1 LWPIVEKTVLE
12 QTSLHAEDLSAADA
26 TQGAE
31 ASELLPL
38 ERALSGPRLELAGLP
53 LTEIL
58 IARGAEPG
66 KVREAV
72 QAAQEREIPLDRAV
86 VELNVATGD
95 GVARALADRHGL
107 DHLDLAHT
115 QPDPS
120 VTGILSADDART
132 YQAIPVARLDG
143 ELVIAIADPSNML
156 IAEDLAMLTRS
167 TVRLA
172 VAAREDVQVRLASL
186 THLDEAVKRATPD
199 APDSEATARGD
210 AIDVRSGTE
219 DAPVINLVN
228 TVLAQAIER
237 RASDVHFSP
246 LEHGM
251 RVRFRIDGV
260 LTETAT
266 VPKALVAG
274 LVSRLKVMADL
285 DIAERRR
292 SQDGRVSITIDG
304 RGVDLRAVT
313 LPSVHGEA
321 VVLRILDRADGVI
334 TLDRLGMG
342 LEDRSRFETAFS
354 KPYGAIL
361 ATGPTGS
368 GKSTSLYAALQ
379 RLNTADRHIVTIE
392 DPVERQLDGVT
403 QVQVNTR
410 AGVGFANGLR
420 SMMRADPDV
429 IMVGEI
435 RDAETAKIAVE
446 SALTGHLVL
455 STLHTND
462 APTAVTRLLEMGV
475 EPFLVASAIDCV
487 VAQRLARSLC
497 ETCKRPVRMPAE
509 LVRQQGFD
517 VDEDLDVFEAVGCG
531 RCGDTG
537 YRGRVGLYEVLIVD
551 EEMRS
556 LIVERAPID
565 RITAL
570 AVRGGMTRLR
580 EDGLRKVIGGKTS
593 FAEVTR
599 VTGDA

>member
-1 LWPIVEKTVLE
+1 VKTVLD
-12 QTSLHAEDLSAADA
+12 QPSLGAVEGTVEHADRGGLDGEM
-26 TQGAE
+26 
-31 ASELLPL
+31 LPL
-38 ERALSGPRLELAGLP
+38 ERALTAPRLELAGLP

-58 IARGAEPG
+58 VARGADPQG
-66 KVREAV
+66 VRDAV
-72 QAAQEREIPLDRAV
+72 TAARDRELPLDRAV
-86 VELNVATGD
+86 VELGVCTGD
-95 GVARALADRHGL
+95 GVARALADRYGL

-132 YQAIPVARLDG
+132 YQAVPVARLG
-143 ELVIAIADPSNML
+143 PELVIAIADPSNML
-156 IAEDLAMLTRS
+156 IAEDLAMLTRGM
-167 TVRLA
+167 VRLA

-199 APDSEATARGD
+199 APTDTGGQDE

-266 VPKALVAG
+266 VPKALVPG

-321 VVLRILDRADGVI
+321 VILRILDRADGVI

-342 LEDRSRFETAFS
+342 IEDRSRFEAAFT

-410 AGVGFANGLR
+410 AGVSFANGLR

-509 LVRQQGFD
+509 LVRQQGFVVDDD
-517 VDEDLDVFEAVGCG
+517 VDVFESVGCG

-537 YRGRVGLYEVLIVD
+537 YRGRIGLYEVMVVD

-556 LIVERAPID
+556 MIVERAPID
-565 RITAL
+565 RITAR
-570 AVRGGMTRLR
+570 AVATGMARLR
-580 EDGLRKVIGGKTS
+580 DDGLRKVLSGKTS

>member
-1 LWPIVEKTVLE
+1 VLE
-12 QTSLHAEDLSAADA
+12 QSSPSAREGADPA
-26 TQGAE
+26 PPAPGAPD
-31 ASELLPL
+31 ELLPL
-38 ERALSGPRLELAGLP
+38 ERALTSPRTELAGLP

-58 IARGAEPG
+58 VARGTDAAR
-66 KVREAV
+66 VREAV
-72 QAAQEREIPLDRAV
+72 TAARDREIPVDRAV
-86 VELNVATGD
+86 VELGVATGD
-95 GVARALADRHGL
+95 EVARAIADRHGL
-107 DHLDLAHT
+107 EHLDLAHT
-115 QPDPS
+115 QPDGS
-120 VTGILSADDART
+120 VAGVLSADDARA
-132 YQAIPVARLDG
+132 YQAVPVARLDG
-143 ELVIAIADPSNML
+143 RLVVAIADPSNML

-186 THLDEAVKRATPD
+186 THLDDAVKRATPD
-199 APDSEATARGD
+199 APAGESAGSET
-210 AIDVRSGTE
+210 IDVRSGSE

-260 LTETAT
+260 LQETAT
-266 VPKALVAG
+266 VPKALVPG
-274 LVSRLKVMADL
+274 LVSRLKVMAEL

-292 SQDGRVSITIDG
+292 AQDGRVSITIDG

-321 VVLRILDRADGVI
+321 VVLRILDRAEGVI
-334 TLDRLGMG
+334 TLDRLGMASR
-342 LEDRSRFETAFS
+342 DRARFEQSFS

-403 QVQVNTR
+403 QVQVNPR
-410 AGVGFANGLR
+410 AGVTFANGLR

-487 VAQRLARSLC
+487 VAQRLARTLC
-497 ETCKRPVRMPAE
+497 STCKRQVRMPAA

-517 VDEDLDVFEAVGCG
+517 VEDDVDVHEPVGCG
-531 RCGDTG
+531 RCSDTG
-537 YRGRVGLYEVLIVD
+537 YRGRIGLYEVMVID
-551 EEMRS
+551 EALRS
-556 LIVERAPID
+556 MLVRRAPID
-565 RITAL
+565 EITAV
-570 AVRGGMTRLR
+570 AVAAGMRRLR
-580 EDGLRKVIGGKTS
+580 EDGLEKVLDGQTS
-593 FAEVTR
+593 FAEVAR

>member
-1 LWPIVEKTVLE
+1 VFE
-12 QTSLHAEDLSAADA
+12 QTSPSAREGAD
-26 TQGAE
+26 QRPSSGGGDDGP
-31 ASELLPL
+31 LPL
-38 ERALSGPRLELAGLP
+38 ERALTSPRTELAGLP

-58 IARGAEPG
+58 VAHGTDPAR
-66 KVREAV
+66 VREAV
-72 QAAQEREIPLDRAV
+72 AAARDREIPVDRAV
-86 VELNVATGD
+86 VELGVATGD
-95 GVARALADRHGL
+95 EVARAMADRHGL
-107 DHLDLAHT
+107 EHLDLART
-115 QPDPS
+115 QPDGS
-120 VTGILSADDART
+120 LGGVLSADAARA
-132 YQAIPVARLDG
+132 YQAVPVARLDG
-143 ELVIAIADPSNML
+143 RLIVAIADPSNML

-186 THLDEAVKRATPD
+186 THLDDAVKRATPD
-199 APDSEATARGD
+199 APAAEAATSE
-210 AIDVRSGTE
+210 AIDVRSGSD

-260 LTETAT
+260 LQETAS
-266 VPKALVAG
+266 VPQALVPG
-274 LVSRLKVMADL
+274 LVSRLKVMAEL
-285 DIAERRR
+285 DIAERRKA
-292 SQDGRVSITIDG
+292 QDGRVTLTIDG

-321 VVLRILDRADGVI
+321 VVLRILDRAEGVI
-334 TLDRLGMG
+334 TLDRLGMASR
-342 LEDRSRFETAFS
+342 DRARFEQSFS

-403 QVQVNTR
+403 QVQVNPR
-410 AGVGFANGLR
+410 AGVTFANGLR

-487 VAQRLARSLC
+487 VAQRLARTLC
-497 ETCKRPVRMPAE
+497 ATCKRPVRMPAA
-509 LVRQQGFD
+509 LARQQGFAVQDD
-517 VDEDLDVFEAVGCG
+517 VDVHEPVGCG
-531 RCGDTG
+531 RCSDTG
-537 YRGRVGLYEVLIVD
+537 YRGRIGLYEVMVIDEALRGMIV
-551 EEMRS
+551 R
-556 LIVERAPID
+556 RAPID
-565 RITAL
+565 EITAV
-570 AVRGGMTRLR
+570 AVASGMRRLR
-580 EDGLRKVIGGKTS
+580 EDGLEKVLEGQTS
-593 FAEVTR
+593 FAEVAR

>member
-26 TQGAE
+26 SPGAD

-570 AVRGGMTRLR
+570 AVRGAMTRLR
-580 EDGLRKVIGGKTS
+580 EDGLRKVISGKTS